1 MLFIL
6 IASLL
11 SWYTIQLNKPNTVD
25 VSPVENVEMSNP
37 NSQKKS
43 KPVTATNVEQL
54 DLWIQEE
61 DNSELLDEE
70 NALDVLN
77 EENDGYFLDEENYP
91 NDEYEEII
99 FYDDF
104 DKEYW
109 DGTEDNYLEE

>member
-11 SWYTIQLNKPNTVD
+11 SWYTIQLNKPHVVD
-25 VSPVENVEMSNP
+25 VSPVENVEISDTNT
-37 NSQKKS
+37 QKKS
-43 KPVTATNVEQL
+43 KPTPVSDVEI
-54 DLWIQEE
+54 DLWTQEE
-61 DNSELLDEE
+61 DNSESLNEEDLLDSLDEE
-70 NALDVLN
+70 NNSDFLN
-77 EENDGYFLDEENYP
+77 EENDLG
-91 NDEYEEII
+91 DEYEEII